1 VTDFEKELSK
11 LTGQV
16 QEQIA
21 AFERQREAIAAATGE
36 GASADGMVTA
46 VVDSRGVLRDMTI
59 NPRALRLGSESVRD
73 SVLEAVQAA
82 HDHLS
87 EVLRELMPTQGT
99 VDVTGMLKKV
109 ELPAELRGIMDQ
121 LNQRASDVGYE
132 ADRFGRMNR

>member
-1 VTDFEKELSK
+1 MTDFEKELSK

-21 AFERQREAIAAATGE
+21 AFERQREAIATATGE

-82 HDHLS
+82 HDHLA
-87 EVLRELMPTQGT
+87 EVLRELMPTQGA